1 MAFDGIYL
9 YSLVYDFKKSILNCK
24 IDKINQPEKDEII
37 LTLRKDRQNL
47 KLLISA
53 SSKFPRIHLTNINKP
68 NPLQAP
74 MFTMV
79 MRKYLIGGKIT
90 NITQLNGD
98 RIIQLHIES
107 TDELG
112 FDSKY
117 ILIIEI
123 MGRHSNITLVRERDN
138 KVMECIK
145 HISSDIN
152 TYRVLYPGVNYVY
165 PPASN
170 KVNPFDFEINDIQ
183 SYLNNNDIN
192 IDERIFS
199 NIFTGISKSLSK
211 CIYENFLQDNNTI
224 NGEKIFNFFKNFM
237 KNVENKFEYKI
248 YKDNEVFKDF
258 HCINLSNLEKIY
270 SSISFKS
277 PNELLDEFFTVKDKQ
292 DRLLNRSTDLQKLIS
307 TNIDRCNNKSK
318 KLKNILE
325 ECAEKEKYRINGDL
339 LTSYIYM
346 IKKGLKEISLLNFYS
361 DKEEYLTIK
370 LDENKTPSENIQS
383 LYKKYNKLKKSE
395 ESALGQLEK
404 NEEELQYLNS
414 VMTNILN
421 CENYIEIDD
430 IKKELIETGYL
441 RFKNTGK
448 SNKKDKSSKPMH
460 IISSD
465 GIDIYIGKNNIQ
477 NDYLTLKFANKN
489 HMWFH
494 TKNIPGSHVILCSD
508 NPSDIALE
516 EAGILASY
524 YSKAKNS
531 TKVPVDY
538 TKVKNLK
545 KPNGSKPGMVIY
557 HTNYTLYTEPSL
569 YNTLKFEGNKIL
581 NKEHVSENK

>member
-1 MAFDGIYL
+1 MALDGIYL
-9 YSLVYDFKKSILNCK
+9 YSLVDDLKKSILNCK
-24 IDKINQPEKDEII
+24 IDKINQPEKDEVI
-37 LTLRKDRQNL
+37 LTLRKDRQNI

-53 SSKFPRIHLTNINKP
+53 SSKFPRIHLTNISKP

-79 MRKYLIGGKIT
+79 MRKYLIGGRIT
-90 NITQLNGD
+90 DITQLNGD
-98 RIIQLHIES
+98 RILQLHIES

-117 ILIIEI
+117 ILIVEI
-123 MGRHSNITLVRERDN
+123 MGRHSNVTLVRERDN

-145 HISSDIN
+145 HISADIN

-165 PPASN
+165 PPNSN
-170 KVNPFDFEINDIQ
+170 KLNPFNFSINDFNL
-183 SYLNNNDIN
+183 YLDNNDIS
-192 IDERIFS
+192 IDEGIFS
-199 NIFTGISKSLSK
+199 KIFTGIGKSLSK
-211 CIYENFLQDNNTI
+211 SIYENLLQDNNTI
-224 NGEKIFNFFKNFM
+224 NRENIFNFFKNIM
-237 KNVENKFEYKI
+237 KNLENNFNFKI
-248 YKDNEVFKDF
+248 YKDKEVFKDF
-258 HCINLSNLEKIY
+258 HCIKLSNLESTL
-270 SSISFKS
+270 SSISFENPSK
-277 PNELLDEFFTVKDKQ
+277 LLDEFFTVKDKQ
-292 DRLLNRSTDLQKLIS
+292 DRLLNRSTDLQRLIS

-318 KLKNILE
+318 KLKNILK
-325 ECAEKEKYRINGDL
+325 ECEEKEKYKIDGDL

-346 IKKGLKEISLLNFYS
+346 IKKGLKEISLLNFYNPQ
-361 DKEEYLTIK
+361 EEYVTIK

-395 ESALGQLEK
+395 ESALEQLEK
-404 NEEELQYLNS
+404 NVQELQYLNS

-421 CENYIEIDD
+421 CESYIEIDD

-441 RFKNTGK
+441 KFKNNNK
-448 SNKKDKSSKPMH
+448 NNKNNKKDKSSKPIH
-460 IISSD
+460 LISSD

-489 HMWFH
+489 HLWLH

-508 NPSDIALE
+508 TPSDVALE
-516 EAGILASY
+516 EAGILAAY

-569 YNTLKFEGNKIL
+569 YNDLKIENNKII
-581 NKEHVSENK
+581 K

>member
-1 MAFDGIYL
+1 MALDGIYL
-9 YSLVYDFKKSILNCK
+9 YSLVYDLKKSILNCK
-24 IDKINQPEKDEII
+24 IDKINQPEKDEVI
-37 LTLRKDRQNL
+37 LTLRKDRKNI

-53 SSKFPRIHLTNINKP
+53 SSKFPRIHLTNISKP

-79 MRKYLIGGKIT
+79 MRKYLIGGRIT
-90 NITQLNGD
+90 DITQLNGD
-98 RIIQLHIES
+98 RILQLHIES

-117 ILIIEI
+117 ILIVEI

-145 HISSDIN
+145 HISADIN
-152 TYRVLYPGVNYVY
+152 TFRVLYPGVNYVY
-165 PPASN
+165 PPNSN
-170 KVNPFDFEINDIQ
+170 KLNPFNFSINDFN
-183 SYLNNNDIN
+183 SYLNNNDIS
-192 IDERIFS
+192 IDEGIFS
-199 NIFTGISKSLSK
+199 RIFTGISKSLSIS
-211 CIYENFLQDNNTI
+211 IYENLLQDNNTI
-224 NGEKIFNFFKNFM
+224 NRENIFNFFKNFM
-237 KNVENKFEYKI
+237 KNLESSFNFKI
-248 YKDNEVFKDF
+248 YRNNEVFKDF
-258 HCINLSNLEKIY
+258 HCIKLSNLESIY
-270 SSISFKS
+270 SSISFKNPS
-277 PNELLDEFFTVKDKQ
+277 ELLDEFFTVKDKQ
-292 DRLLNRSTDLQKLIS
+292 DRLLNRSTDLQRLIS
-307 TNIDRCNNKSK
+307 TNIDRCNNKTK
-318 KLKNILE
+318 KLKNILK
-325 ECAEKEKYRINGDL
+325 ECEEKEKYKINGDL

-346 IKKGLKEISLLNFYS
+346 LKKGLKEISLLNFYT
-361 DKEEYLTIK
+361 DEEEYITIT
-370 LDENKTPSENIQS
+370 LDENKTPSENIQY

-395 ESALGQLEK
+395 ESALEQLKK

-421 CENYIEIDD
+421 CESYIEIDD

-441 RFKNTGK
+441 KFKNTNK
-448 SNKKDKSSKPMH
+448 NNKKDKSSKPIH
-460 IISSD
+460 LLSSD

-489 HMWFH
+489 HMWLH

-508 NPSDIALE
+508 NPSDVALE
-516 EAGILASY
+516 EAGILAAY

-531 TKVPVDY
+531 TKVHVDY

-557 HTNYTLYTEPSL
+557 HTNHTLYTEPSL
-569 YNTLKFEGNKIL
+569 YNNLKIENNKII
-581 NKEHVSENK
+581 K

>member
-1 MAFDGIYL
+1 MALDGIYL
-9 YSLVYDFKKSILNCK
+9 YSLVYDLKKSILNCK
-24 IDKINQPEKDEII
+24 IDKINQPEKDEVI
-37 LTLRKDRQNL
+37 LTLRKDRKNI

-53 SSKFPRIHLTNINKP
+53 SSKFPRIHLTNISKP

-79 MRKYLIGGKIT
+79 MRKYLIGGRIT
-90 NITQLNGD
+90 DITQLNGD
-98 RIIQLHIES
+98 RILQLHIES

-117 ILIIEI
+117 ILIVEI

-145 HISSDIN
+145 HISADIN
-152 TYRVLYPGVNYVY
+152 TFRVLYPGVNYVY
-165 PPASN
+165 PPNSN
-170 KVNPFDFEINDIQ
+170 KLNPFNFSINDFN
-183 SYLNNNDIN
+183 SYLNNNDIS
-192 IDERIFS
+192 IDEGIFS
-199 NIFTGISKSLSK
+199 RIFTGISKSLSIS
-211 CIYENFLQDNNTI
+211 IYENLLQDNNTI
-224 NGEKIFNFFKNFM
+224 NRENIFNFFKNFM
-237 KNVENKFEYKI
+237 KNLENSFNFKI
-248 YKDNEVFKDF
+248 YRNNEVFKDF
-258 HCINLSNLEKIY
+258 HCIKLSNLESIY
-270 SSISFKS
+270 SSISFKNPS
-277 PNELLDEFFTVKDKQ
+277 ELLDEFFTVKDKQ
-292 DRLLNRSTDLQKLIS
+292 DRLLNRSTDLQRLIS
-307 TNIDRCNNKSK
+307 TNIDRCNNKTK
-318 KLKNILE
+318 KLKNILK
-325 ECAEKEKYRINGDL
+325 ECEEKEKYKINGDL

-346 IKKGLKEISLLNFYS
+346 LKKGLKKISLLNFYT
-361 DKEEYLTIK
+361 DEEEYITIT
-370 LDENKTPSENIQS
+370 LDENKTPSENIQY

-395 ESALGQLEK
+395 ESALEQLKK

-421 CENYIEIDD
+421 CESYIEIDD

-441 RFKNTGK
+441 KFKNTNK
-448 SNKKDKSSKPMH
+448 NNKKDKSSKPIH
-460 IISSD
+460 LLSSD

-489 HMWFH
+489 HMWLH

-516 EAGILASY
+516 EAGILAAY

-557 HTNYTLYTEPSL
+557 HTNHTLYTEPSL
-569 YNTLKFEGNKIL
+569 YNNLKIENNKII
-581 NKEHVSENK
+581 K

>member
-1 MAFDGIYL
+1 MALDGIYL
-9 YSLVYDFKKSILNCK
+9 YSLVYDLKKSILNCK
-24 IDKINQPEKDEII
+24 IDKINQPEKDEVI
-37 LTLRKDRQNL
+37 LTLRKDRKNI

-53 SSKFPRIHLTNINKP
+53 SSKFPRIHLTNISKP

-79 MRKYLIGGKIT
+79 MRKYLIGGRIT
-90 NITQLNGD
+90 DITQLNGD
-98 RIIQLHIES
+98 RILQLHIES

-117 ILIIEI
+117 ILIVEI

-145 HISSDIN
+145 HISADIN
-152 TYRVLYPGVNYVY
+152 TFRVLYPGVNYVY
-165 PPASN
+165 PPNSN
-170 KVNPFDFEINDIQ
+170 KLNPFNFSINDFN
-183 SYLNNNDIN
+183 SYLNNNDIS
-192 IDERIFS
+192 IDEGIFS
-199 NIFTGISKSLSK
+199 RIFTGISKSLSIS
-211 CIYENFLQDNNTI
+211 IYENLLQDNNTI
-224 NGEKIFNFFKNFM
+224 NRENIFNFFKNFI
-237 KNVENKFEYKI
+237 KNLESSFNFKI
-248 YKDNEVFKDF
+248 YRNNEVFKDF
-258 HCINLSNLEKIY
+258 HCIKLSNLESIY
-270 SSISFKS
+270 SSISFKNPS
-277 PNELLDEFFTVKDKQ
+277 ELLDEFFTVKDKQ
-292 DRLLNRSTDLQKLIS
+292 DRLLNRSTDLQRLIS
-307 TNIDRCNNKSK
+307 TNIDRCNNKTK
-318 KLKNILE
+318 KLKNILK
-325 ECAEKEKYRINGDL
+325 ECEEKEKYKINGDL

-346 IKKGLKEISLLNFYS
+346 LKKGLKEISLLNFYT
-361 DKEEYLTIK
+361 DEEEYITIT
-370 LDENKTPSENIQS
+370 LDENKTPSENIQY

-395 ESALGQLEK
+395 ESALEQLKK

-421 CENYIEIDD
+421 CESYIEIDD

-441 RFKNTGK
+441 KFKNTNK
-448 SNKKDKSSKPMH
+448 NNKKDKSSKPIH
-460 IISSD
+460 LLSSD

-489 HMWFH
+489 HMWLH

-508 NPSDIALE
+508 NPSDVALE
-516 EAGILASY
+516 EAGILAAY

-557 HTNYTLYTEPSL
+557 HTNHTLYTEPSL
-569 YNTLKFEGNKIL
+569 YNNLKIENNKII
-581 NKEHVSENK
+581 K

>member
-1 MAFDGIYL
+1 MALDGIYL

-24 IDKINQPEKDEII
+24 IDKINQPEKDEVI
-37 LTLRKDRQNL
+37 LTLRKDRQNI

-53 SSKFPRIHLTNINKP
+53 SSKFPRIHLTNISKP

-79 MRKYLIGGKIT
+79 MRKYLIGGRIT
-90 NITQLNGD
+90 DISQLNGD
-98 RIIQLHIES
+98 RILQLHIES

-112 FDSKY
+112 FNSKY
-117 ILIIEI
+117 ILIVEI

-138 KVMECIK
+138 KIMECIK
-145 HISSDIN
+145 HISADIN
-152 TYRVLYPGVNYVY
+152 TYRVLYPGINYVY
-165 PPASN
+165 PPNSN
-170 KVNPFDFEINDIQ
+170 KLNPFNFSIDDLNL
-183 SYLNNNDIN
+183 YLDTNNVT
-192 IDERIFS
+192 IDENIFS
-199 NIFTGISKSLSK
+199 NVFTGIGKSLSK
-211 CIYENFLQDNNTI
+211 SIYKNISQDNNTI
-224 NGEKIFNFFKNFM
+224 NIELIFNFFKIFIKNLENNF
-237 KNVENKFEYKI
+237 KFKI
-248 YKDNEVFKDF
+248 YMDKDIFKDF
-258 HCINLSNLEKIY
+258 HCVELENLEAIY
-270 SSISFKS
+270 SSLSFNNPS
-277 PNELLDEFFTVKDKQ
+277 SLLDEFFTVKDKQ
-292 DRLLNRSTDLQKLIS
+292 DRLLNRSVDLQRLILN
-307 TNIDRCNNKSK
+307 NIDRCNNKAK
-318 KLKNILE
+318 KLKNILK
-325 ECAEKEKYRINGDL
+325 ECEEKEKYKINGDL

-361 DKEEYLTIK
+361 DNEEYVTIK

-395 ESALGQLEK
+395 EAALEQLEK
-404 NEEELQYLNS
+404 NKAELLYLNS

-421 CENYIEIDD
+421 CESYIEIDD
-430 IKKELIETGYL
+430 IKKELVETGYL
-441 RFKNTGK
+441 KFKNTSK
-448 SNKKDKSSKPMH
+448 NNKKDKSSKPIH
-460 IISSD
+460 LISSD

-489 HMWFH
+489 HIWLH

-516 EAGILASY
+516 EAGILAAY

-569 YNTLKFEGNKIL
+569 YSNLKIENNKII
-581 NKEHVSENK
+581 K